1 METTLKIS
9 IKHALRDGNTLR
21 ETFQKGHKLFIPDAL
36 IELARRTKI
45 DLNFLTLHVEE
56 VKRISHSVD

>member
-1 METTLKIS
+1 MELHNKIS
-9 IKHALRDGNTLR
+9 IKHALRDGNILR
-21 ETFQKGHKLFIPDAL
+21 ETFQKGNKLFINDAL